1 MSTISIFYCQSLHLC
16 KRFMVFMRLVIFL
29 LLVALNHIH
38 KWYFCNVCTGPTQRL
53 KKLCPL
59 YLFFLLSVIVSRQT
73 FHGLHEAC
81 DFLLLVALNHIHV
94 WYFCDVSTGPTHP
107 ISCLPT
113 TPPHN
118 LNFPQPFVIFI
129 ISYIFT
135 SLNQSYPCYC
145 SETCTEP
152 TNSNFFVFHVAP
164 GLCHLDYSFSVCK
177 ISHKLNF
184 CFIYLFL

>member
-1 MSTISIFYCQSLHLC
+1 MYIYFIFYCQSLYLC
-16 KRFMVFMRLVIFL
+16 KSFMAFKRLVIFL
-29 LLVALNHIH
+29 RLVALNHIH
-38 KWYFCNVCTGPTQRL
+38 IWYFRNVCTGPT
-53 KKLCPL
+53 
-59 YLFFLLSVIVSRQT
+59 Y
-73 FHGLHEAC
+73 
-81 DFLLLVALNHIHV
+81 
-94 WYFCDVSTGPTHP
+94 P
-107 ISCLPT
+107 ISCLPTT

-152 TNSNFFVFHVAP
+152 TNSIFFIFHVAP

-184 CFIYLFL
+184 CFIYIFFVNSSLAALISCLIILKHYCTIKYIVNQIKNVNK

>member
-1 MSTISIFYCQSLHLC
+1 MLVLAHLSNVLILA
-16 KRFMVFMRLVIFL
+16 RSSNMLELAHLSNVLVLAHLSNVLVLAHLSNVLMLAHLSNVLVLARLSNVL
-29 LLVALNHIH
+29 VLLVAINHIPI
-38 KWYFCNVCTGPTQRL
+38 WYFCNVCTGPT
-53 KKLCPL
+53 
-59 YLFFLLSVIVSRQT
+59 
-73 FHGLHEAC
+73 
-81 DFLLLVALNHIHV
+81 
-94 WYFCDVSTGPTHP
+94 HP
-107 ISCLPT
+107 ISCIPTT

-152 TNSNFFVFHVAP
+152 TNSIFFVFHVAP

-184 CFIYLFL
+184 CFIYMFFCE